1 MRNQSIKFLLIISFI
16 LACKI
21 LTAQTKTLVK
31 NDSIKFKFDQKYISI
46 SPLISPRICLGL
58 TSTYKLENQHLQ
70 EAIIYFH
77 AFDTFST
84 YKVYGIATRNNTY
97 FLRNTKHGFFG
108 LWNFGFDFIQ
118 MESINFNIGGSNS
131 NDKNEII
138 TQGFVNLAIGLGY
151 SFKLKN
157 DSYIR
162 LEWDVGF
169 KWFLSNIY
177 ISYVW

>member
-1 MRNQSIKFLLIISFI
+1 MNKHSKKYILILFFI
-16 LACKI
+16 LAGSI
-21 LTAQTKTLVK
+21 LLAQTKTPVT
-31 NDSIKFKFDQKYISI
+31 NDSIKIKFNQKYISI

-58 TSTYKLENQHLQ
+58 ASTYKLENQHLQ
-70 EAIIYFH
+70 EAIIYLH
-77 AFDTFST
+77 ACDTFSA

-118 MESINFNIGGSNS
+118 MEDWTFNPGGPNS
-131 NDKNEII
+131 DDDEGII
-138 TQGFVNLAIGLGY
+138 TTGFINLAVGLGY
-151 SFKLKN
+151 SFQMKN

>member
-1 MRNQSIKFLLIISFI
+1 MRRNIKILLILSFLLVWNF
-16 LACKI
+16 LF
-21 LTAQTKTLVK
+21 AQTKTPDE

-46 SPLISPRICLGL
+46 SPLISPRICLGII
-58 TSTYKLENQHLQ
+58 STYKLENQHLQ
-70 EAIIYFH
+70 EAIIYLH
-77 AFDTFST
+77 AFDTFSA

-118 MESINFNIGGSNS
+118 MEPLFSDPGGSNG
-131 NDKNEII
+131 DEEGLI
-138 TQGFVNLAIGLGY
+138 TSGFINLTVGLGY
-151 SFKLKN
+151 SFQMKN

-162 LEWDVGF
+162 LEWDFGF